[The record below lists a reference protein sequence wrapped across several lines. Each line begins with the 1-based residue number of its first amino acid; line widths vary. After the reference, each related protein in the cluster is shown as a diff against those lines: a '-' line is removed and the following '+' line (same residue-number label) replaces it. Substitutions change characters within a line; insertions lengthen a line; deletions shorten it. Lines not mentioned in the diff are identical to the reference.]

1 MLLNLGCDVADDL
14 GAFLQCCALIPL
26 LNAQFAVPPPSP
38 TSRTTHHDWDVCLW
52 QNMGNT
58 GHRTRGHRG
67 PRTQT
72 QAGRGQQGAP
82 NPHTC
87 GGRRSL
93 AEPQGLRLFLTLFL
107 GIWSFPQSQ
116 LDSQLMVRQTN
127 PTPSFWKPIPKAAL
141 RWLGF
146 LGGLRSGPCGQA
158 VQRGI
163 QQGMFP
169 SGPVAV
175 ARESLVRPGGLRGSG
190 GL

>member
-1 MLLNLGCDVADDL
+1 M
-14 GAFLQCCALIPL
+14 QCCALIPL
-26 LNAQFAVPPPSP
+26 LNAQFAVPLPPAP

-82 NPHTC
+82 NTHTC
-87 GGRRSL
+87 VGRRSL
-93 AEPQGLRLFLTLFL
+93 AEPQGLRLFLTLFP
-107 GIWSFPQSQ
+107 GICSFPQSQ

-141 RWLGF
+141 RLLGF
-146 LGGLRSGPCGQA
+146 LGGLRSGPGSAAWNSAGHVSFWARGRGQGESSSA
-158 VQRGI
+158 WRS
-163 QQGMFP
+163 
-169 SGPVAV
+169 SGLGW
-175 ARESLVRPGGLRGSG
+175 SLTQP
-190 GL
+190 